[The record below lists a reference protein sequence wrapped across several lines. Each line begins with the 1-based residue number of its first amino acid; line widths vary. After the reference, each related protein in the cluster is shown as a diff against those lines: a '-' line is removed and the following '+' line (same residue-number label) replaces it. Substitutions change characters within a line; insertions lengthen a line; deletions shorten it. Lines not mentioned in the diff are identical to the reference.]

1 MVLKDEQNTLIFAQ
15 NLKQMKKIETNVPVM
30 TMQMCGCACT
40 CMCMCMCMCGCLHA
54 GTLSIVE
61 K

>member
-15 NLKQMKKIETNVPVM
+15 NLKQMKKTETNVPVM
-30 TMQMCGCACT
+30 TMQK
-40 CMCMCMCMCGCLHA
+40 CMCMRERLHA